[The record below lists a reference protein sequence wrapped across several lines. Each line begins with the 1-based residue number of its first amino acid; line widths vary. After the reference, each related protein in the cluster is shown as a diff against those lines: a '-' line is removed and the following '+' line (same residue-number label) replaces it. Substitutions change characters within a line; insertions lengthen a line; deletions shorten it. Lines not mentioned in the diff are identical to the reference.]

1 MVPAKASRTLADAA
15 AFVEAEGIAADA
27 AYTEAL
33 NAAQA
38 QEAHQVQR
46 GVDGGGGMDTTL
58 ENSSITRT
66 QLVVPPRVF
75 MGVFCLSSPVRRG

>member
-1 MVPAKASRTLADAA
+1 MVPPPPKASRTLADVA

-38 QEAHQVQR
+38 QEGHQVR
-46 GVDGGGGMDTTL
+46 WEGGGLKVRFCRRDGGCHTW
-58 ENSSITRT
+58 
-66 QLVVPPRVF
+66 
-75 MGVFCLSSPVRRG
+75 RRRKI

>member
-1 MVPAKASRTLADAA
+1 MVPPPPKASRTLADVA

-38 QEAHQVQR
+38 QEGHQVR
-46 GVDGGGGMDTTL
+46 WEGGGLKNPVLPEGRGL
-58 ENSSITRT
+58 SHLAEKENLMWLAFVLLCRSFGRS
-66 QLVVPPRVF
+66 
-75 MGVFCLSSPVRRG
+75 